1 MICFNLEE
9 KGQMILNQ
17 KKKQHED
24 VEIKTNV
31 SQKKKDFTARFR
43 PKR

>member
-1 MICFNLEE
+1 VKI
-9 KGQMILNQ
+9 Q

-31 SQKKKDFTARFR
+31 SQKKKREDFSLSINAL
-43 PKR
+43 KIEE